1 MIRAVQKLMAP
12 MSRRV
17 RLMVG
22 RAVILLVNDGL
33 KEQGLQISLLD
44 GEVRDQVERYQH
56 YGFTSH
62 PHPGGEAITVAI
74 GGSRDHLVVVADG
87 DRRYRF
93 RFMQTGEVALYT
105 DEEDHIHLKRNRE
118 IEVIGGEKV
127 TVQTKV
133 ATVTATTSA
142 TVISP
147 EINLGDGARGALRR
161 LIDERFMALFNGH
174 THPGIQPGSG
184 STGAPNQTLVLASH
198 ATDITRAI

>member
-1 MIRAVQKLMAP
+1 MVRVVQKLTAP
-12 MSRRV
+12 LARRV

-22 RAVILLVNDGL
+22 RAVIRMVNDGL
-33 KEQGLQISLLD
+33 KEQALQIGLLD
-44 GEVRDQVERYQH
+44 GETRDQVERYQH

-93 RFMQTGEVALYT
+93 KSMAQGEVALYT
-105 DEEDHIHLKRNRE
+105 DEEDYIHLKRNRE
-118 IEVIGGEKV
+118 IEVVGGETV

-142 TVISP
+142 TVTSP
-147 EINLGDGARGALRR
+147 EINLGGVRGNMRK
-161 LIDERFMALFNGH
+161 LIDERIKAVFDAHVHTGVQAGGGSSGPPSVALN
-174 THPGIQPGSG
+174 
-184 STGAPNQTLVLASH
+184 LANV

>member
-1 MIRAVQKLMAP
+1 MVRALNKLTAP
-12 MSRRV
+12 LARRV

-22 RAVILLVNDGL
+22 RAVIRMVNDGL
-33 KEQGLQISLLD
+33 KEQALQISLLD
-44 GEVRDQVERYQH
+44 GETRDLVERYQH

-62 PHPGGEAITVAI
+62 PHPGGEAIVVAI

-93 RFMQTGEVALYT
+93 KFLAQGEVALYT

-118 IEVIGGEKV
+118 IDVVGGEKV

-133 ATVTATTSA
+133 ASVTATTSA
-142 TVISP
+142 TVTSP
-147 EINLGDGARGALRR
+147 EINLGGERVGMRR
-161 LIDERFMALFNGH
+161 LIDERIKAVFDAHVH
-174 THPGIQPGSG
+174 TGVQAGS
-184 STGAPNQTLVLASH
+184 SNSGAPSAALNLANV